1 MAKPQKEN
9 GFTPIANEILDQI
22 VLYPFNASQLK
33 IILKIWRMTY
43 GYKRKDHELAI
54 SWLQKATGLSDR
66 TIKKEIASLI
76 KARVLVVTQNETSTT
91 ARKLAFN
98 KDYDSWNFIKS
109 GDSMVQQI
117 DLFSLDGGKDCSP
130 PTDDDRGE
138 GLFTPEGKDCS
149 PQNNL
154 EGGSI
159 VPPNKESNSLKKS
172 IKEKESMFD
181 QFYEIYP
188 RRLSKKKAET
198 SWRTLCKNKEF
209 DPDKAILQTMNFAET
224 CRLLKT
230 ETKFIPYPS
239 TFLNQKRY
247 EEYGV
252 VDPEGLAA
260 KKQSKVS
267 SNLDFLQQQLR
278 GGGNGQTGSYIDS
291 SQSISSLPKP
301 ST

>member
-33 IILKIWRMTY
+33 IIIKIWRMTY
-43 GYKRKDHELAI
+43 GYSRKDHELAV

-76 KARVLVVTQNETSTT
+76 KAKVLVVTQNETSTT

-98 KDYDSWNFIKS
+98 KDYDSWNFTKS

-117 DLFSLDGGKDCSP
+117 DLFSMDGGKDCSP
-130 PTDDDRGE
+130 QNDHDRGE
-138 GLFTPEGKDCS
+138 GLFTPEGKDRS
-149 PQNNL
+149 PQNGL

-159 VPPNKESNSLKKS
+159 VPPNKESISLKKS
-172 IKEKESMFD
+172 IKEKESMFE

-188 RRLSKKKAET
+188 RRVSRKTAESAWKK
-198 SWRTLCKNKEF
+198 LCKEKGF
-209 DPDKAILQTMNFAET
+209 DPDKAIFKTMNFAET
-224 CRLLKT
+224 CKLLKT
-230 ETKFIPYPS
+230 ETKFIPYPA

-247 EEYGV
+247 EDYEV
-252 VDPEGLAA
+252 IDPEGLAA

-267 SNLDFLQQQLR
+267 SNLEFLQQQLR
-278 GGGNGQTGSYIDS
+278 GGGNEQARSYIDS
-291 SQSISSLPKP
+291 GQGISSLPKP